1 MTMNVKWSKWMAQR
15 KLNPKW
21 GKCFIQIQTSTPNN
35 IYH

>member
-1 MTMNVKWSKWMAQR
+1 MAQR

-21 GKCFIQIQTSTPNN
+21 GKCFIQLQTSTPNN